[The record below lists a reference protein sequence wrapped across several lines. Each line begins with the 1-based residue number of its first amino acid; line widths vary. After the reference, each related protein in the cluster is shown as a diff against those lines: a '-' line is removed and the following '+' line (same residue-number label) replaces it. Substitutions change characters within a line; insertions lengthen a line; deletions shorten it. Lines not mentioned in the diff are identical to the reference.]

1 MSKVY
6 VGDIGTEFVLDCG
19 VAINTATVMEI
30 RIKKPSGAVATWTA
44 TLSGTQSVRYV
55 AAANDID
62 EAGAWKMQAYVD
74 TPDWRG
80 LGETFVLQVHP
91 AYS

>member
-6 VGDIGTEFVLDCG
+6 VGDIGTEFILDCG
-19 VAINTATVMEI
+19 VVITGATIMQI
-30 RIKKPSGAVATWTA
+30 RVKKTSGAVATWPA
-44 TLSGTQSVRYV
+44 TLSGTQSVRYIAV
-55 AAANDID
+55 ANDID
-62 EAGAWKMQAYVD
+62 EPGAWKLQAYVD
-74 TPDWRG
+74 TPAWRG